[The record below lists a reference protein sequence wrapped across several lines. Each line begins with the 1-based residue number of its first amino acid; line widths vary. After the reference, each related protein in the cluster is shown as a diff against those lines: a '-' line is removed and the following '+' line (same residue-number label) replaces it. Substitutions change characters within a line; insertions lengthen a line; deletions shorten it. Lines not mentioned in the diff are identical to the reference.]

1 MVPNLNQCVLHFFKQ
16 FLTFGNVL
24 MKISI
29 KVYIFGK
36 FYTVCRGLVYYYHH
50 RSPSKVL
57 PKEGPKIWAQ
67 SCVFTGPMMG
77 RCKILDPIWSRL
89 CLIGPYLGTVASGP
103 TMGMCKMLVPKW
115 SCASYLGPTLCIV
128 TLNVPWTHYGNLKAL
143 KDWHSNLVPSW

>member
-1 MVPNLNQCVLHFFKQ
+1 MVPSLNQCVLHFFKQ
-16 FLTFGNVL
+16 FLTLGNVL
-24 MKISI
+24 MKIWV
-29 KVYIFGK
+29 KVYIFRK

-57 PKEGPKIWAQ
+57 PKEGPKICVKY
-67 SCVFTGPMMG
+67 CVFTGPMMG

-115 SCASYLGPTLCIV
+115 TCACYLGPNLC
-128 TLNVPWTHYGNLKAL
+128 
-143 KDWHSNLVPSW
+143 LVHWMCRGPIMVI